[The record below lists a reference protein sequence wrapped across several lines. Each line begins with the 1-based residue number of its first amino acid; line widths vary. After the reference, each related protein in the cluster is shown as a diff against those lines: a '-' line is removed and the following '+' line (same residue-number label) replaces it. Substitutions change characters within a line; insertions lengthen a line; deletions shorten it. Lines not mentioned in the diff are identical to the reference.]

1 MAEVW
6 DNRALLAAAPTNQDG
21 QKILAESLTQ
31 QDLDTL
37 ANAILKRY
45 DKLDGLEDGLIN
57 AWEKCD
63 FKPEMVE
70 NELGK
75 EKATLIETTFSGA
88 KNSQGELIYSPWVYD
103 SGVNAKGWRDWKLGD
118 SKTAEPNS
126 ISFKMGLKSLT
137 HYYLTPLQP
146 NFDPLEVDLDL
157 ASEQVKSVGGIHD
170 ADKLDFSTFEQRG
183 GKMLIYQGVSDP
195 IFSAVD
201 LRDWYQSLQQAVEN
215 PQNFAKLF
223 FVPAMNH
230 CGRGATVNDFDMLT
244 ALENW
249 VEKGK
254 SPEQI
259 IAKAGELYPNKA
271 KQIRLC
277 PYPKAAY
284 YTKGEPNN
292 PESYECR

>member
-1 MAEVW
+1 MKNQQSYQPISVLAEVW

-21 QKILAESLTQ
+21 QKILAKSLTQ

-75 EKATLIETTFSGA
+75 EKATLIETTLSGA
-88 KNSQGELIYSPWVYD
+88 KNSQDELIYSPWVYD

-137 HYYLTPLQP
+137 HYYLTPRQP

-157 ASEQVKSVGGIHD
+157 ASE
-170 ADKLDFSTFEQRG
+170 
-183 GKMLIYQGVSDP
+183 
-195 IFSAVD
+195 
-201 LRDWYQSLQQAVEN
+201 
-215 PQNFAKLF
+215 
-223 FVPAMNH
+223 
-230 CGRGATVNDFDMLT
+230 
-244 ALENW
+244 
-249 VEKGK
+249 
-254 SPEQI
+254 
-259 IAKAGELYPNKA
+259 
-271 KQIRLC
+271 
-277 PYPKAAY
+277 
-284 YTKGEPNN
+284 
-292 PESYECR
+292 

>member
-1 MAEVW
+1 M
-6 DNRALLAAAPTNQDG
+6 
-21 QKILAESLTQ
+21 
-31 QDLDTL
+31 
-37 ANAILKRY
+37 
-45 DKLDGLEDGLIN
+45 
-57 AWEKCD
+57 
-63 FKPEMVE
+63 
-70 NELGK
+70 
-75 EKATLIETTFSGA
+75 
-88 KNSQGELIYSPWVYD
+88 
-103 SGVNAKGWRDWKLGD
+103 
-118 SKTAEPNS
+118 
-126 ISFKMGLKSLT
+126 
-137 HYYLTPLQP
+137 
-146 NFDPLEVDLDL
+146 
-157 ASEQVKSVGGIHD
+157 HD